1 MNKDI
6 FCRENWRRISLQ
18 MKTIGESMISNLKF
32 NFIKN
37 CRSIIYI
44 YIFYIINFIDSFIH
58 RRLTSFDLKRFKKST
73 KLYLSSFFHVVF
85 KWKCFVF
92 MNIRESRISYIVLE
106 EIRSYITNYIA
117 RIIELICFELNV
129 SYMYSCT
136 GTHPKIS
143 KRSGYTFDIPGDIRE
158 TA

>member
-1 MNKDI
+1 
-6 FCRENWRRISLQ
+6 
-18 MKTIGESMISNLKF
+18 
-32 NFIKN
+32 
-37 CRSIIYI
+37 
-44 YIFYIINFIDSFIH
+44 
-58 RRLTSFDLKRFKKST
+58 
-73 KLYLSSFFHVVF
+73 
-85 KWKCFVF
+85 